1 MLVLKDLLPLM
12 RENDVRLLD
21 SDGNEICL
29 LRKDHTQEILSEKI
43 SQYDCRQHLQRRG
56 NIGYGKYFFKKYGGL
71 IS

>member
-29 LRKDHTQEILSEKI
+29 LRKDHTQEILSEKYLDMVVNSIYNEEEI
-43 SQYDCRQHLQRRG
+43 SDTV
-56 NIGYGKYFFKKYGGL
+56 NISLKNMED
-71 IS
+71 

>member
-29 LRKDHTQEILSEKI
+29 LRKDHTQEILSEKYLNMVVDSIYNEEEI
-43 SQYDCRQHLQRRG
+43 SDTV
-56 NIGYGKYFFKKYGGL
+56 NISLKNMED
-71 IS
+71 

>member
-29 LRKDHTQEILSEKI
+29 LRKDHTQEILSEKYLNMTVDSIYNEEEI
-43 SQYDCRQHLQRRG
+43 SDTV
-56 NIGYGKYFFKKYGGL
+56 NISLKNMED
-71 IS
+71 